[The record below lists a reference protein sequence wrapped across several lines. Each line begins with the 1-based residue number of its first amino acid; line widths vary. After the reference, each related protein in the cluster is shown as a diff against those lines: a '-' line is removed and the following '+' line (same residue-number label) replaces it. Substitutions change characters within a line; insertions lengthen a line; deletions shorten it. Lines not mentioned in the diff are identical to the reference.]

1 MRSIR
6 RAALILALLLAGCGD
21 SDDEGASAK
30 ATPTATASAAPTPAN
45 ITCDEVAYTPK
56 PGEGYAHPSENFYA
70 PEDTGAPSAT
80 DLEHL
85 LAADNA
91 IVVTYPANAPADA
104 KDRLKTWSGGQ
115 TASVVLVDREADAP
129 PVRAKIGTAML
140 TCDGVDEGQL
150 QSFADKRGN
159 APAQPHDDGG

>member
-1 MRSIR
+1 MRPIR
-6 RAALILALLLAGCGD
+6 RTALVLALLLAGCGG
-21 SDDEGASAK
+21 DDDGASVK
-30 ATPTATASAAPTPAN
+30 ATPTSTASAAPTPAT

-56 PGEGYAHPSENFYA
+56 PGETYAHPSENFYPPDDA
-70 PEDTGAPSAT
+70 NAPSAA

-91 IVVTYPANAPADA
+91 IVVTYPGNAPTDA
-104 KDRLKTWSGGQ
+104 LDRLKEWSGKQ
-115 TASVVLVDREADAP
+115 TASVVLVDRAADAP

-150 QSFADKRGN
+150 QAFADKRGN

>member
-1 MRSIR
+1 MRPIR
-6 RAALILALLLAGCGD
+6 RTALVLALLLAGCGG
-21 SDDEGASAK
+21 DDEGASVK
-30 ATPTATASAAPTPAN
+30 ATPTSTPSAAPTPAT

-56 PGEGYAHPSENFYA
+56 PGESYAHPSENFYA
-70 PEDTGAPSAT
+70 PDDANAPTAA

-91 IVVTYPANAPADA
+91 IVVTYPSNAPTETL
-104 KDRLKTWSGGQ
+104 DRLKAWSADQ
-115 TASVVLVDREADAP
+115 TASVVLVDRAADAP

-150 QSFADKRGN
+150 QAFADKRGN
-159 APAQPHDDGG
+159 APTQPHDDGG